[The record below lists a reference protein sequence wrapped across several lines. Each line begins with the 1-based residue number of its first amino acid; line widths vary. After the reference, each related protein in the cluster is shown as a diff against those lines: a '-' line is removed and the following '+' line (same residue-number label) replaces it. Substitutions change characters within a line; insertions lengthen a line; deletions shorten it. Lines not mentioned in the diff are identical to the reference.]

1 MQNKNIVWQH
11 GVATRD
17 DRRRV
22 LNQVPLTLWL
32 TGLSASGKSVVSYAL
47 EAELLKRGLLCAV
60 LDGDNLRHGLNS
72 DLDFSPQARSENIRR
87 AAEVARLMNDIGLI
101 VIVALISPLRT
112 DRQAAQSIVGVDLF
126 REIYVSTALEI
137 CESRDPKGL
146 YRAAREGGIAEFT
159 GVSAPYEPPLNPSLM
174 LDTGSVSVH
183 QSVEMI
189 CSLIKTT
196 SS

>member
-60 LDGDNLRHGLNS
+60 LDGDNLRDGL
-72 DLDFSPQARSENIRR
+72 
-87 AAEVARLMNDIGLI
+87 
-101 VIVALISPLRT
+101 
-112 DRQAAQSIVGVDLF
+112 
-126 REIYVSTALEI
+126 
-137 CESRDPKGL
+137 K
-146 YRAAREGGIAEFT
+146 
-159 GVSAPYEPPLNPSLM
+159 
-174 LDTGSVSVH
+174 
-183 QSVEMI
+183 
-189 CSLIKTT
+189 
-196 SS
+196 